1 MALHSEIT
9 SLHRYFIWAD
19 RMRVL
24 ALDLLGKDH
33 GNAADLLFLHPYFC
47 YWYAGSYVVIEG
59 WRKLELHDT
68 VIDDLLSVNVYVEA
82 LRLHRNGAY
91 HFQPTYFA
99 EKVIGFV
106 SEPGSA
112 EWIHKLRRAFS
123 AWFLAYFEA
132 QEGTGK

>member
-1 MALHSEIT
+1 MALHSEIM

-24 ALDLLGKDH
+24 ALDLLGQGH
-33 GNAADLLFLHPYFC
+33 GNAADALFLHPYFF

-59 WRKLELHDT
+59 WRELDLHDA
-68 VIDDLLSVNVYVEA
+68 VIDDLLSTKAYVEA

-91 HFQPTYFA
+91 QFQPTYFA

-106 SEPGSA
+106 SEAGSA
-112 EWIHKLRRAFS
+112 EWIHKLQQAFS
-123 AWFLAYFEA
+123 SWFLAYFESHK
-132 QEGTGK
+132 GTGK